1 MFAAAQSAG
10 AQEPFSVAVV
20 DDDPMWRFLL
30 ASALRERG
38 WQVFDFESGPR
49 MLDELA
55 ARAFDI
61 VLVDAMM
68 PEVDGF
74 ETCRRV
80 RRSEWA
86 ATPLLMLTG
95 LEDDHSIRRAFDA
108 GANDFFIKSTHWPL
122 LVERIRSLVDAA
134 ETERRLRHAER
145 DLDAG
150 RDARRELEQLAE
162 HDPLTRLPNR
172 DAFLRRL
179 AVATNEARAC
189 DQCLAVALIDI
200 DRFRQINDTLGQA
213 AGDQVL
219 RMVGER
225 IVAALREALGVDA
238 LGAQGNAGRSHACAA
253 RFPGDEFALA
263 IPSMRSV
270 SEVDETLRHV
280 RAALHRPFV
289 VDGSE
294 CFVSTSVGVA
304 MFPRDGDSPDA
315 LISNADRAT
324 REVKARGR
332 NDVGWYRPTHQ
343 EENRDRFEILSGL
356 HKAIERAE
364 FEVYFQ
370 PWVDLAS
377 ATVTGVEALL
387 RWRRGDRQIPPAEF
401 IPVAEDSG
409 LIIPIGEW
417 VLQHAA
423 GQFAQM
429 RRQGIALQRLAVNI
443 PTAHFER
450 DTLLSGLRAAL
461 HLNSLPPRS
470 IELELTETCMVRDF
484 EKTLPKLEAL
494 IRAGATLAIDDFG
507 TGYSSLAY
515 LTRLPISKLKVDRA
529 FVGELGRCAQG
540 AAVCKA
546 IIALGQGLGVQV
558 LAEGVETAEQAR
570 ELMAL
575 GCTTMQGFLFAR
587 PVPAAALSSAI
598 SEAVIVARHIIGGA
612 GAAGRARHERNTTDA
627 RGEVVR

>member
-1 MFAAAQSAG
+1 MFVATQSAG
-10 AQEPFSVAVV
+10 TQEPLSVAVV
-20 DDDPMWRFLL
+20 DDDPMWRFLI

-38 WQVFDFESGPR
+38 WEVHDFESGPR
-49 MLDELA
+49 MLDEFGA
-55 ARAFDI
+55 HAFD
-61 VLVDAMM
+61 VVMVDAMM

-80 RRSEWA
+80 RRGA
-86 ATPLLMLTG
+86 RADTPLLMLTG
-95 LEDDHSIRRAFDA
+95 LEDDNSIRQAFDA

-122 LVERIRSLVDAA
+122 LVERIRNLVDAA
-134 ETERRLRHAER
+134 ANERRLRHAER

-150 RDARRELEQLAE
+150 RDARRELERLAE

-172 DAFLRRL
+172 EAFLRKL
-179 AVATNEARAC
+179 AAAIDEARATE
-189 DQCLAVALIDI
+189 QCLAVALIDI
-200 DRFRQINDTLGQA
+200 DLFRRINDTLGQA
-213 AGDQVL
+213 AGDLVL
-219 RMVGER
+219 RTAGER
-225 IVAALREALGVDA
+225 IVTALREALGAEPHGTQAPSIV
-238 LGAQGNAGRSHACAA
+238 SHACAA

-263 IPSMRSV
+263 IPAIRSV

-280 RAALHRPFV
+280 RAALQRPFV
-289 VDGSE
+289 VGDSE

-332 NDVGWYRPTHQ
+332 NDIGWYRPTHQ
-343 EENRDRFEILSGL
+343 QDNRDRFAILSGL

-370 PWVDLAS
+370 PWIDLAT

-387 RWRRGDRQIPPAEF
+387 RWRCGERQIPPAEF

-429 RRQGIALQRLAVNI
+429 RRQGIALERLAVNI

-450 DTLLSGLRAAL
+450 DSLLSGLRAAL

-484 EKTLPKLEAL
+484 EKTLPRLEAL
-494 IRAGATLAIDDFG
+494 IRAGAALAIDDFG
-507 TGYSSLAY
+507 TGYSSLSY

-529 FVGELGRCAQG
+529 FVGELGRSAQG

-558 LAEGVETAEQAR
+558 TAEGVETAEQAR
-570 ELMAL
+570 ELMSL

-587 PVPAAALSSAI
+587 PVPAAALRSAI
-598 SEAVIVARHIIGGA
+598 SEAVAVARHIIDGA
-612 GAAGRARHERNTTDA
+612 DAARRARHERNANVA